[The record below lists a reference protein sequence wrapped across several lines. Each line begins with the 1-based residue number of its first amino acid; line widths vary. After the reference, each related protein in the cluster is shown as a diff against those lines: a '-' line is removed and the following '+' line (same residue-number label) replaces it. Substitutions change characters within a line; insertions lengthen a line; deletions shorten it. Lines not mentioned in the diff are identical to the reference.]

1 MATEPVHTRVAFYL
15 QDKHPIRDG
24 MEYARYAEQ
33 KGFEAVWQAESRL
46 VRDAIV
52 PMAAFAAVTERI
64 DVGSGV
70 INNWTRN
77 IGLLAATFL
86 TLDDLAPNRIIC
98 GIGAWWDP
106 LARNVGIERRKPL
119 VAMRETIEVM
129 RRLLAMERVTFHGE
143 FHHVDDIELDVVH
156 GRREPRNVR
165 IMIGATGP
173 QMMELTGEI
182 ADGAVLNY
190 CVPPEYNIEALEQLE
205 RGAARAGRKLED
217 IDRPQ
222 LVVCSVHED
231 RKEALDGARELLTQ
245 YLAQQPHIAKAS
257 GVKPEVVQQIQS
269 ILGWPATREQ
279 VRAAMKYV
287 PDDLVQRI
295 TASGTPAEVKAR
307 VREYIRHGATC
318 PILYPL
324 GDVKL
329 MIDTFAGGY

>member
-1 MATEPVHTRVAFYL
+1 MSEQFQRVALYL

-24 MEYARYAEQ
+24 MEYARYAEAR
-33 KGFEAVWQAESRL
+33 GFEAVWQAESRL

-64 DVGSGV
+64 HIGSGV

-86 TLDDLAPNRIIC
+86 TLDDLAPDRIIC

-119 VAMRETIEVM
+119 AAMRETIEVM

-143 FHHVDDIELDVVH
+143 FHHVEGIELDVVH
-156 GRREPRNVR
+156 GRREPRNVK

-190 CVPPEYNIEALEQLE
+190 CVPPEYNIEALAQLE
-205 RGAARAGRKLED
+205 RGARRAGRSLDD

-222 LVVCSVHED
+222 LIVCSVHED
-231 RKEALDGARELLTQ
+231 RQVALDGARELLTQ

-257 GVKPEVVQQIQS
+257 GVKPQVVQQIQS

-287 PDDLVQRI
+287 PDELVQRI
-295 TASGTPAEVKAR
+295 TASGTPDEVKAK
-307 VREYIRHGATC
+307 VREYMNYGATC

-329 MIDTFAGGY
+329 MIDTFAAK